1 MKVLS
6 RWLYSTIAYLLV
18 WIVLTGTIRPDELAT
33 GFLISALLAL
43 FTFRLFTTEGL
54 KNLHPKKVILGILYI
69 FPFMLWQM
77 VKANLDVAYRVIHPK
92 RPIKP
97 GIVKVKTQMKSD
109 LGKLL
114 VANSITL
121 TPGTFTMMVDGDDML
136 IHWIDVKTDDIEK
149 ASKMIPGVFEKW
161 LLKFME

>member
-6 RWLYSTIAYLLV
+6 RWLYSTIIYFVV
-18 WIVLTGTIRPDELAT
+18 WIVLTGTSRPDELAA
-33 GFLISALLAL
+33 GAFISALVAL
-43 FTFRLFTTEGL
+43 FTYRFFTSEGL
-54 KNLHPKKVILGILYI
+54 KNLHPRKIILGIFYI
-69 FPFMLWQM
+69 FPLLLWQM
-77 VKANLDVAYRVIHPK
+77 IKANLDVAYRVIHPK

-97 GIVKVKTQMKSD
+97 GIVRVKTRMKSN

-121 TPGTFTMMVDGDDML
+121 TPGTFTMMVDGEDML
-136 IHWIDVKTDDIEK
+136 IHWIDVKTDNIEE
-149 ASKMIPGVFEKW
+149 ASKIIPGEFEKW